1 MFPPPL
7 AGWQREQLVTR
18 QRPHSSSGREGGIG
32 KRRRS
37 CWVAPP
43 DTRLGRHIAATPVP
57 PGGCNLPR
65 GGLPSSKSG
74 KRWRMRSLPR
84 CTANLPH
91 RHSIDFR
98 RKEGWLSW
106 WWLSMRSCS
115 GCEDEEEEEE
125 EIPLLSATPALQ
137 QRYRARRE
145 PPSDPSHQHHHH
157 LHHTSAITLTTS
169 VHHHLLLSDH
179 PPTLSQQV

>member
-1 MFPPPL
+1 MVHQTINSGFCFLFNKIADSVRRTSDYQADGKTVAFSHVSASPSWVA
-7 AGWQREQLVTR
+7 AGAIGDTAATTQQQRE
-18 QRPHSSSGREGGIG
+18 GGGIG

-43 DTRLGRHIAATPVP
+43 DTRLGRHTAATPVP

-91 RHSIDFR
+91 LHGIDFTKR
-98 RKEGWLSW
+98 EEG
-106 WWLSMRSCS
+106 RV
-115 GCEDEEEEEE
+115 G
-125 EIPLLSATPALQ
+125 
-137 QRYRARRE
+137 
-145 PPSDPSHQHHHH
+145 
-157 LHHTSAITLTTS
+157 
-169 VHHHLLLSDH
+169 
-179 PPTLSQQV
+179 